1 MRRYLWVGLL
11 FGLAL
16 AGGYRPVSVAEVA
29 LGRAPTGRV
38 RVFGRYLAFFPTT
51 QAVDGVLAGPR
62 YALLLEGEVFDR
74 RPEPGRYLEVWG
86 ELVRGRRGFLLRFHN
101 FRYPNENRRP
111 RPAGLAVGGT
121 GAVWLRV
128 YPVAGPG
135 EPPAGVSEDRQV
147 FRLPGYRGPFGVV
160 CLIVTRKAAGILT
173 DARPCSG
180 R

>member
-38 RVFGRYLAFFPTT
+38 RVFGRYLAFFPAT

-101 FRYPNENRRP
+101 FRYPGEDRRP
-111 RPAGLAVGGT
+111 RPAVLVGGEP
-121 GAVWLRV
+121 ARIWLRV
-128 YPVAGPG
+128 YQPGGVGEAPV
-135 EPPAGVSEDRQV
+135 GVSEDRRV
-147 FRLPGYRGPFGVV
+147 FRLPGYAGPFGVV
-160 CLIVTRKAAGILT
+160 CLEVRQAASGVLT
-173 DARPCSG
+173 EARLCP
-180 R
+180 RR